1 MGRRLGP
8 IYERKLLNTRFPV
21 VCGAVLCAEC
31 GDESNWRRGLAG
43 PTLKLRSIARSGM
56 FTARTSDPLWAA
68 ARKVLNPGFAQE
80 ALRRYHDA
88 IGAVADELTQSW
100 NDSPVD
106 LHDSMTK
113 ATLEVIARAG
123 FSRSFNLFSGEDD
136 PEVLNM
142 IGAVNTI
149 LSWASESSNDVPL
162 LGDIR
167 GYIQQRMFRGDLERA
182 RAFID
187 QIVLERAESKETYDD
202 LLDLMLSSRDAEEG
216 APELPLDNVR
226 DQVLTMLIAGHETT
240 AALLE
245 TTLWYL
251 AQNPDWVREIRKEVF
266 RRGLTYDGVAGMR
279 TTRNVLSEVLRLW
292 PPVPAYFRVS
302 VVDQSLGGF
311 DIPAGQIVSVLA
323 LAAQRDTAA
332 WGDDADEFK
341 PGRWSASE
349 LRKYPNRFYQP
360 FGTGP
365 RSCIGRAFA
374 MQEATLIIA
383 SIIARFDFS
392 LAEGDSMKAPAMYE
406 RGTLRPVPFRLNLT
420 EVRQQSHEG

>member
-31 GDESNWRRGLAG
+31 GDESRWRRGLAG

-68 ARKVLNPGFAQE
+68 ARKVLNPGFTQE

-88 IGAVADELTQSW
+88 IGEVADELTQSW
-100 NDSPVD
+100 CDSGVD
-106 LHDSMTK
+106 VHDSMTK

-123 FSRSFNLFSGEDD
+123 FSRSFNLFDGGGDD
-136 PEVLNM
+136 PEIANM
-142 IGAVNTI
+142 IDAVNTI
-149 LSWASESSNDVPL
+149 LSWASESSNDVPII
-162 LGDIR
+162 GEIR
-167 GYIQQRMFRGDLERA
+167 SHIQQRMFREKLENS

-187 QIVLERAESKETYDD
+187 QIVLERTKSDGAYND
-202 LLDLMLSSRDAEEG
+202 LLDLMLSSHDVEG
-216 APELPLDNVR
+216 GEPALPLDNVR

-245 TTLWYL
+245 TSLWYL
-251 AQNPDWVREIRKEVF
+251 ARNPDWVKEIRDEVS

-279 TTRNVLSEVLRLW
+279 ATRSVLSEVLRLW

-302 VVDQSLGGF
+302 VVDQTLGGF
-311 DIPAGQIVSVLA
+311 DIPAGQIVSVLS
-323 LAAQRDTAA
+323 LAAQRDMAA

-341 PGRWSASE
+341 PERWSAAE
-349 LRKYPNRFYQP
+349 LRKYPNRFFQP

-374 MQEATLIIA
+374 LQEATLIIA
-383 SIIARFDFS
+383 SIVSRFDIRLS
-392 LAEGDSMKAPAMYE
+392 ADDSVDAPAMYE
-406 RGTLRPVPFRLNLT
+406 RGTLRPVPFRLDLS
-420 EVRQQSHEG
+420 EVC